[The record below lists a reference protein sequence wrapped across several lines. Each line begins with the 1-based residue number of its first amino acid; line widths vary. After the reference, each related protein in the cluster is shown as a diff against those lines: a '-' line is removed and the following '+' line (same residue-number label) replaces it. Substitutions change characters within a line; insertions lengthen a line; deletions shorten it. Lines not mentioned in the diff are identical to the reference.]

1 MTSKREYH
9 DVSFLHPW
17 VDFPFKFIDGYVDPN
32 TGFQGCKVK
41 FYRKSGWTK
50 EKHGGKSWWVVE
62 GHTAAGIFT
71 RKPWADTVM
80 NEPYLRN
87 ESTTARKI
95 HKFSSFEEAH
105 HCLAEVCCA
114 MHAECVIRNRDRI
127 LGPYVPT
134 EEAIASAAALRV
146 CCAMHAEC
154 VIRNRDRILGP
165 YVPTEEAIA
174 SAAALRVA
182 QGDTGLTQDEI
193 NEQSDGEPW
202 RKGLSLVDCIAL
214 GVDYQSDEE

>member
-9 DVSFLHPW
+9 DVSFLRPW

-71 RKPWADTVM
+71 RKPWADAVM
-80 NEPYLRN
+80 NEPYLCN

-146 CCAMHAEC
+146 
-154 VIRNRDRILGP
+154 
-165 YVPTEEAIA
+165 
-174 SAAALRVA
+174 A

-193 NEQSDGEPW
+193 DEQSDGEPW